1 MSTAFDWTN
10 SQMAARF
17 AFPFLCL
24 VFLCFSVLLILFV
37 LSLELFSLSR
47 FFIRWLL
54 SDRSLRSAILSR
66 SPLHPSLGSSL
77 FAARPGSSLFAVA
90 RPGTSLFAVACP
102 SPHVAGCWSFD
113 SLPVLKEVASFLLA
127 SSQGPTRSAP
137 RPSSLFCFP
146 SRPSQWN

>member
-1 MSTAFDWTN
+1 MWESGKGKVGREKLNGLMSTAFDWTN

-90 RPGTSLFAVACP
+90 CP

-113 SLPVLKEVASFLLA
+113 SIIFFNMFHTDL
-127 SSQGPTRSAP
+127 
-137 RPSSLFCFP
+137 RPMAML
-146 SRPSQWN
+146 Q